1 MSGTSMNKG
10 LEEIRQIFVAECAD
24 GLDEIES
31 GLLDLEKGTDTQETI
46 NDIFRG
52 AHSIKGGAATFGY
65 KHIADFTHVM
75 ETLLDKVRAKEII
88 PSPTLVKIFL
98 EAVDCLRA
106 MVETMDEEDNYDIER
121 AQNLKEQ
128 MTVFLKG
135 GTIDVE
141 VPAEKSEEEDPVAV
155 AMLGAATNTLRDTA
169 LALWHISFRPKPEY
183 LKRGN
188 QPQHIF
194 RALSELGQIHLKV
207 DLSKLPPFDTF
218 TPSDLYLSWD
228 IELESNTTESK
239 IREVFDWVELDA
251 DIAITLKSKPAT
263 VAKLPE
269 ATPAAP
275 VASVAEVLKAAGF
288 GADSFS
294 LEPQL
299 DAAMVVHRKPEED
312 VEEVAGE
319 VVEAKARQHE
329 RKSGRKESSS
339 IRVDI
344 EKIDVLLNLVGE
356 MVINQAML
364 NQLARNKS
372 AKNNSVEIEQ
382 ALVLLERTT
391 RELQEAV
398 MEIRMLPVSVTF
410 SRFPRLVYDL
420 SAKLKKQ
427 VELKIT
433 GEHTE
438 LDKTVLEKISD
449 PLLHLVRNSLD
460 HGIESPEE
468 RIFKG
473 KPQCGEIHLSASHEG
488 GSVVIRVTDDGAGL
502 RTDKILKKAI
512 EKGLV
517 PAGAKLSEQQIIDL
531 IFAPGFSTVDTVT
544 DVSGR
549 GVGMDVVRSNIEEI
563 GGRVEVYTER
573 DKGSTFQI
581 TLPLTLAILDG
592 QLIRVGNEVYVLPL
606 LSIVETVQVKLDRL
620 NILSGKEVVYRLRG
634 EAIPVVDMR
643 RLYKIP
649 GSEPLTSFADK
660 QLIIVESERKS
671 IGLVVDEMLDQ
682 HQVVIKSLENNFVK
696 VPGMLGA
703 TILGDGTV
711 SLILDV
717 TTLAGNVAKEALN
730 SIKH

>member
-1 MSGTSMNKG
+1 
-10 LEEIRQIFVAECAD
+10 
-24 GLDEIES
+24 
-31 GLLDLEKGTDTQETI
+31 
-46 NDIFRG
+46 
-52 AHSIKGGAATFGY
+52 
-65 KHIADFTHVM
+65 
-75 ETLLDKVRAKEII
+75 
-88 PSPTLVKIFL
+88 
-98 EAVDCLRA
+98 
-106 MVETMDEEDNYDIER
+106 
-121 AQNLKEQ
+121 
-128 MTVFLKG
+128 
-135 GTIDVE
+135 
-141 VPAEKSEEEDPVAV
+141 
-155 AMLGAATNTLRDTA
+155 
-169 LALWHISFRPKPEY
+169 
-183 LKRGN
+183 
-188 QPQHIF
+188 
-194 RALSELGQIHLKV
+194 
-207 DLSKLPPFDTF
+207 
-218 TPSDLYLSWD
+218 
-228 IELESNTTESK
+228 
-239 IREVFDWVELDA
+239 
-251 DIAITLKSKPAT
+251 
-263 VAKLPE
+263 
-269 ATPAAP
+269 
-275 VASVAEVLKAAGF
+275 
-288 GADSFS
+288 
-294 LEPQL
+294 
-299 DAAMVVHRKPEED
+299 
-312 VEEVAGE
+312 
-319 VVEAKARQHE
+319 
-329 RKSGRKESSS
+329 
-339 IRVDI
+339 
-344 EKIDVLLNLVGE
+344 

-364 NQLARNKS
+364 NQLARNKQ
-372 AKNNSVEIEQ
+372 AKNSSVEIEQ

-420 SAKLKKQ
+420 GAKLKKQ

-473 KPQCGEIHLSASHEG
+473 KPQAGQIHLSASHEG

-517 PAGAKLSEQQIIDL
+517 QADAKLSEQQITDL
-531 IFAPGFSTVDTVT
+531 IFAPGFSTADTVT

-634 EAIPVVDMR
+634 DAIPVVDMR
-643 RLYKIP
+643 RLYKIK
-649 GSEPLTSFADK
+649 GNEPLTSFSDK
-660 QLIIVESERKS
+660 QLIIVESERKQ

-717 TTLAGNVAKEALN
+717 TTLAGNVSKESLN